1 MIIISW
7 CGVNKPEVE
16 KGDILLGKTLVSFWG
31 KLLHI
36 DIEDAII
43 KAIKERNTKRH
54 EQGNSK

>member
-7 CGVNKPEVE
+7 CGVNKPEVK
-16 KGDILLGKTLVSFWG
+16 KGISFWG
-31 KLLHI
+31 KLLQI

>member
-7 CGVNKPEVE
+7 CGVNEPGVK
-16 KGDILLGKTLVSFWG
+16 KGISFGG
-31 KLLHI
+31 KLLNI